1 MRFQFM
7 TPQALS
13 EQMASDQQPVVVD
26 IRDSNSFAVGRIQGS
41 KALDNSNVQ
50 TFIEQ
55 TAKDTP
61 VVVCCYHGNS
71 SQSAAQF
78 LVDQGFSEVYSLQGG
93 YEMWKVA
100 FPQYC
105 EA

>member
-7 TPQALS
+7 TPNTLSDKIAADQA
-13 EQMASDQQPVVVD
+13 PVVVD
-26 IRDSNSFAVGRIQGS
+26 IRDGNSFTAGRIQGS
-41 KALDNSNVQ
+41 SALDNSNVQ
-50 TFIEQ
+50 QFIEQ
-55 TAKDTP
+55 TPKDAP
-61 VVVCCYHGNS
+61 IVVCCYHGNS

-105 EA
+105 ES